1 MRDRPLTCTDWLK
14 QDPPD
19 RRRDHATPAD
29 TDGRL
34 DWDKS
39 TRLAWRPAW
48 AIRSRRGAW
57 SAFRDWLRGRVDHD
71 AP

>member
-1 MRDRPLTCTDWLK
+1 MTPYPLQSMRGLEP
-14 QDPPD
+14 DPPD
-19 RRRDHATPAD
+19 RARPHGTIAD

-34 DWDKS
+34 DWDKA

-57 SAFRDWLRGRVDHD
+57 KALRALFRKED
-71 AP
+71 